1 MKIQEILD
9 AHYEASATTSELSRN
24 LSFAG
29 IAVIWVLKVG
39 EQTGGI
45 IYTPALILPLFFFVL
60 SLASDLFQYIYKTF
74 IWGVLNKIYWEKY
87 EDNDYEVE
95 VSPWINTPTNIF
107 FLIKI
112 AAVVVGYVTLL
123 HYLGKHMA

>member
-45 IYTPALILPLFFFVL
+45 SYAPALILPLFFFVF
-60 SLASDLFQYIYKTF
+60 SLASDLFQYVYKTI
-74 IWGVLNKIYWEKY
+74 IWGILNKIYWEKFK
-87 EDNDYEVE
+87 DNEHDVD
-95 VSPWINTPTNIF
+95 VSEWVNTPTNIL
-107 FLIKI
+107 FLVKI
-112 AAVVVGYVTLL
+112 VSVGVGYVTLL
-123 HYLGKHMA
+123 LYLGKHMV